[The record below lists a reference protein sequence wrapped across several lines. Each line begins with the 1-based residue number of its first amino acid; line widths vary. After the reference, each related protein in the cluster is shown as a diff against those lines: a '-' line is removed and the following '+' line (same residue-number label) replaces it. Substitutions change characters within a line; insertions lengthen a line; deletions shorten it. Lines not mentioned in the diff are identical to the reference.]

1 MTDKIHNSNAIST
14 PFQASIVYLVG
25 AGPGDPDY
33 LTMKAH
39 RLILEADVVV
49 YDRLVSKEIMDMVPD
64 GTARINV
71 GKQSGCHHIPQ
82 SEINE
87 LLLSLARENRCVVRL
102 KGGDPFLFGRGGEEA
117 IYLRNNG
124 VDYETVPGVTSAS
137 GCAASIGLPLT
148 HRGIASSVRYV
159 TGHMREDKKLEL
171 ELDWKGL
178 ADPNTTL
185 VIYMGVSN
193 IPQITI
199 RLITNGLSP
208 KTGAAAICN
217 ATRPDQQLVASTLGE
232 IAKDTV
238 EAQLE
243 GPILFIIGNIIDL
256 LDITGKEQNNTHIQS
271 NHRWDANVA

>member
-1 MTDKIHNSNAIST
+1 MTDRIQSGNAVSS
-14 PFQASIVYLVG
+14 PSQASIVYLVG
-25 AGPGDPDY
+25 AGPGDPDF

-39 RLILEADVVV
+39 RLILSADVVV
-49 YDRLVSKEIMDMVPD
+49 YDRLVSKEIMDLVPD
-64 GTARINV
+64 GTAKINV
-71 GKQSGCHHIPQ
+71 GKQSGCHHVPQ
-82 SEINE
+82 NEINE
-87 LLLSLARENRCVVRL
+87 LLRSLAQENRCVVRL

-117 IYLRNNG
+117 IYLRSNG

-148 HRGIASSVRYV
+148 HRGIASGVRYV
-159 TGHMREDKKLEL
+159 TGHMREDKEL

-193 IPQITI
+193 IPQISI

-217 ATRPDQQLVASTLGE
+217 ATRPNQELVVSTLGE
-232 IAKDTV
+232 IAKD
-238 EAQLE
+238 ASE
-243 GPILFIIGNIIDL
+243 GMLGF
-256 LDITGKEQNNTHIQS
+256 S
-271 NHRWDANVA
+271 